1 MGRFRSCPVL
11 LRRRGEVSPFRRR
24 LRFEPLEERRLLAIT
39 VNTLIDEADGSIVDG
54 DISLRDAIA
63 AAMPGEVINFSVVG
77 EIGLIGNRLSIG
89 TSLTI
94 QGPGA
99 NLLSIRPASTTEE
112 IGILSVGNGNAS
124 LIDVELSGLTLLGG
138 SPPPIGAHGGAIEN
152 SENLTILACVINGNR
167 AGATTGDAKG
177 GGIYSAFGSLTVID
191 SLISGN
197 HADGGGGIFLQS
209 GSLIAIGSTI
219 ANNTTSYYGAG
230 IRASGGAAITVTGC
244 TISGNIVT
252 LSGGGIDATG
262 DVTVTD
268 SMITDNRAGSGSVGG
283 GISATGAGLVSV
295 TNSTIRGNSAGSG
308 GGIYRSNGS
317 LNVTGST
324 LEANTA
330 TNGGGI
336 FADSATAIVSD
347 SRLSGNIV
355 TSQGGGIYGHNGQ
368 LTIRDCT
375 LVGNMA
381 SYGGGLLGRS
391 NTMTIERSTISGNQ
405 SPHSNGGGIE
415 LVFATLNLTNSTI
428 SGNTSGSGGGVL
440 CYFSTATI
448 KHSTI
453 TGNYASVAGGGIRV
467 LGTGSMTLEHTI
479 VAANLLGAALSD
491 VWGAATAG
499 YSLIGVDTDASIT
512 DVMGTSQIG
521 SDGSPILPML
531 APLADNGGPT
541 MTHAPL
547 AGSPAI
553 DAGDPNFNPADPDG
567 NPLTDDALPY
577 DQRGAP
583 FVRVI
588 DGNGAGGA
596 QIDIGA
602 VEFVPTEVLHTLF
615 GDYNQDGTVNSA
627 DYTVWRNTV
636 HNGVAAYHGADGSG
650 NSVVDIDDFHV
661 WKSHYGRTVP
671 VIGSGGGSL
680 VLQAGGHGGLGA
692 VTDGDSEND
701 RMEGSVAPVSEEIT
715 PPLAPPHQGEGGNP
729 GAVLIVG
736 DLTRTVGAKTLTP
749 TLSQRERA
757 FDANGEA
764 LLALFGAQ
772 RVAVPFDAKRGDE
785 FEISRESE
793 DVESEAAIEGFDAAF
808 DLLAAR
814 VS

>member
-1 MGRFRSCPVL
+1 
-11 LRRRGEVSPFRRR
+11 
-24 LRFEPLEERRLLAIT
+24 
-39 VNTLIDEADGSIVDG
+39 
-54 DISLRDAIA
+54 LRDAIA

-268 SMITDNRAGSGSVGG
+268 SMITDNRAGSASVGG

-330 TNGGGI
+330 TDGGGI

-368 LTIRDCT
+368 LTIRDST

-440 CYFSTATI
+440 CYYSSATI

-453 TGNYASVAGGGIRV
+453 TSNYASVAGGGIRV
-467 LGTGSMTLEHTI
+467 LGTGSMALEHTI

-512 DVMGTSQIG
+512 NVMGTSQIG
-521 SDGSPILPML
+521 SDGSPIPPML
-531 APLADNGGPT
+531 APLEDNGGPT
-541 MTHAPL
+541 MTHALL

-553 DAGDPNFNPADPDG
+553 DAGDPSFNPADPDG
-567 NPLTDDALPY
+567 DPMTDDALPF

-583 FVRVI
+583 FARVH
-588 DGNGAGGA
+588 NGTT
-596 QIDIGA
+596 DIGA
-602 VEFVPTEVLHTLF
+602 IERQPIPPAFF
-615 GDYNQDGTVNSA
+615 GDYNDDGTVNAA
-627 DYTVWRNTV
+627 DYTTWRNSSGQT
-636 HNGVAAYHGADGSG
+636 GLTPYDGADGDG
-650 NSVVDIDDFHV
+650 DGIITRADYDV
-661 WKSHYGRTVP
+661 WKAHYGESVP
-671 VIGSGGGSL
+671 VPGGGAGADAPIVGQASPQDLPETGQARFEPADADQQTTLLVSSTALTDRTSARDSAPGIAISAAAENLAAVPHVTKSNVAGTQRGRLLSPFRSTASVRDDALLLLGIGSAMKL
-680 VLQAGGHGGLGA
+680 D
-692 VTDGDSEND
+692 DGRAAEDGELANNSPDSITAAYD
-701 RMEGSVAPVSEEIT
+701 RALEELDSN
-715 PPLAPPHQGEGGNP
+715 LA
-729 GAVLIVG
+729 A
-736 DLTRTVGAKTLTP
+736 
-749 TLSQRERA
+749 
-757 FDANGEA
+757 A
-764 LLALFGAQ
+764 LLGTSAL
-772 RVAVPFDAKRGDE
+772 
-785 FEISRESE
+785 
-793 DVESEAAIEGFDAAF
+793 
-808 DLLAAR
+808 
-814 VS
+814 